1 MYNYKL
7 TLCYDGGRYKGWQRQ
22 GNTANTI
29 QARVED
35 ALERAAGERAEI
47 AASGRTDAGVHAK
60 CQVCSFK
67 TAKELDCEK
76 TLAALREH
84 LPEDIGALSL
94 ERAGERFHARLSCRG
109 KTYVYRVWNSTAP
122 NVFERR
128 YMYRYS
134 APLDI
139 ERMRRAAALLEGE
152 HDFTAFCANRRM
164 KKSAVRRLESIVI
177 SENGGELRFEL
188 TGDGFLYN
196 MVRIIVGTLIEVGA
210 HSRAAEDMPAI
221 LASKDRERAGY
232 TAPAQG
238 LLLWQGRY

>member
-84 LPEDIGALSL
+84 LPEDIGAL
-94 ERAGERFHARLSCRG
+94 
-109 KTYVYRVWNSTAP
+109 
-122 NVFERR
+122 
-128 YMYRYS
+128 
-134 APLDI
+134 
-139 ERMRRAAALLEGE
+139 
-152 HDFTAFCANRRM
+152 
-164 KKSAVRRLESIVI
+164 
-177 SENGGELRFEL
+177 
-188 TGDGFLYN
+188 
-196 MVRIIVGTLIEVGA
+196 
-210 HSRAAEDMPAI
+210 
-221 LASKDRERAGY
+221 
-232 TAPAQG
+232 
-238 LLLWQGRY
+238 

>member
-1 MYNYKL
+1 MGSEM
-7 TLCYDGGRYKGWQRQ
+7 CIRDRGWQRQ

-109 KTYVYRVWNSTAP
+109 KTYVYRVWNSAAP

-139 ERMRRAAALLEGE
+139 ERMRRAAAYLLGE
-152 HDFTAFCANRRM
+152 QDFASFCGNPRM
-164 KKSAVRRLESIVI
+164 KKSTVRMVDHIGIEQRRDRVI
-177 SENGGELRFEL
+177 FTFHG
-188 TGDGFLYN
+188 TGFLQN
-196 MVRIIVGTLIEVGA
+196 MVRILVGTLLEVG
-210 HSRAAEDMPAI
+210 RGYWEPEYVQEI
-221 LASKDRERAGY
+221 LLAKDRKRAGP
-232 TAPAQG
+232 TAPPEG
-238 LLLWQGRY
+238 LCLMKVDY

>member
-1 MYNYKL
+1 MHTYSL
-7 TLCYDGGRYKGWQRQ
+7 TLCYDGGRYRGWQRQ
-22 GNTANTI
+22 GNTDNTI
-29 QARVED
+29 QARVEA
-35 ALERAAGERAEI
+35 ALARVLGTETEVAG
-47 AASGRTDAGVHAK
+47 SGRTDAGVHARA
-60 CQVCSFK
+60 QVCSFH
-67 TAKELDCEK
+67 TESVLDCAAV
-76 TLAALREH
+76 LAALREA
-84 LPEDIGALSL
+84 LPEDIGAFAL
-94 ERAGERFHARLSCRG
+94 EEAAPRFHARLSCRE
-109 KTYVYRVWNSTAP
+109 KTYVYRVWNSAAP

-238 LLLWQGRY
+238 LSLWQVRY

>member
-109 KTYVYRVWNSTAP
+109 KTYVYRVWNSAAP

-128 YMYRYS
+128 YMYRFTP
-134 APLDI
+134 ALD
-139 ERMRRAAALLEGE
+139 EDTMRRAADALCGE

-164 KKSAVRRLESIVI
+164 KKSAVRRLKSIDI
-177 SENGGELRFEL
+177 ERRGGEVRIAM

-196 MVRIIVGTLIEVGA
+196 MARIIAGTLLEVGM
-210 HSRAAEDMPAI
+210 HRRAAEDMAAI
-221 LASKDRERAGY
+221 LSSRERDNAGF

-238 LLLWQGRY
+238 LTLWEVRY

>member
-1 MYNYKL
+1 
-7 TLCYDGGRYKGWQRQ
+7 
-22 GNTANTI
+22 
-29 QARVED
+29 
-35 ALERAAGERAEI
+35 
-47 AASGRTDAGVHAK
+47 
-60 CQVCSFK
+60 
-67 TAKELDCEK
+67 
-76 TLAALREH
+76 
-84 LPEDIGALSL
+84 
-94 ERAGERFHARLSCRG
+94 
-109 KTYVYRVWNSTAP
+109 
-122 NVFERR
+122 
-128 YMYRYS
+128 MYRYG

-238 LLLWQGRY
+238 LSLWQVRY

>member
-139 ERMRRAAALLEGE
+139 
-152 HDFTAFCANRRM
+152 
-164 KKSAVRRLESIVI
+164 
-177 SENGGELRFEL
+177 
-188 TGDGFLYN
+188 
-196 MVRIIVGTLIEVGA
+196 VGTLIEVGA

-238 LLLWQGRY
+238 LSLWQVRY

>member
-35 ALERAAGERAEI
+35 ALERAA
-47 AASGRTDAGVHAK
+47 
-60 CQVCSFK
+60 
-67 TAKELDCEK
+67 
-76 TLAALREH
+76 
-84 LPEDIGALSL
+84 
-94 ERAGERFHARLSCRG
+94 
-109 KTYVYRVWNSTAP
+109 
-122 NVFERR
+122 
-128 YMYRYS
+128 
-134 APLDI
+134 
-139 ERMRRAAALLEGE
+139 
-152 HDFTAFCANRRM
+152 
-164 KKSAVRRLESIVI
+164 
-177 SENGGELRFEL
+177 GELRFEL

-238 LLLWQGRY
+238 LLLWQVRY

>member
-1 MYNYKL
+1 
-7 TLCYDGGRYKGWQRQ
+7 
-22 GNTANTI
+22 
-29 QARVED
+29 
-35 ALERAAGERAEI
+35 
-47 AASGRTDAGVHAK
+47 
-60 CQVCSFK
+60 
-67 TAKELDCEK
+67 
-76 TLAALREH
+76 
-84 LPEDIGALSL
+84 
-94 ERAGERFHARLSCRG
+94 
-109 KTYVYRVWNSTAP
+109 
-122 NVFERR
+122 
-128 YMYRYS
+128 MYRYS

-210 HSRAAEDMPAI
+210 RSRAAEDMPAI

-238 LLLWQGRY
+238 LSLWQVRY